1 MAHAQTPY
9 LTKDVH
15 DHQSQ
20 RDVGLPVSFKTCGRF
35 IRNSRLDTGFSNPL
49 NLSKNH
55 STVDQTH
62 HYHLKMPIQVIMGIG
77 ELKCQN
83 TVKIDFM
90 TLHWYCQKYTFL
102 VHFYTQIFLENEKGD

>member
-49 NLSKNH
+49 NFSKNH

-62 HYHLKMPIQVIMGIG
+62 HHHHLKNA
-77 ELKCQN
+77 N
-83 TVKIDFM
+83 TSYNGDWGTETSK
-90 TLHWYCQKYTFL
+90 HC
-102 VHFYTQIFLENEKGD
+102 EN